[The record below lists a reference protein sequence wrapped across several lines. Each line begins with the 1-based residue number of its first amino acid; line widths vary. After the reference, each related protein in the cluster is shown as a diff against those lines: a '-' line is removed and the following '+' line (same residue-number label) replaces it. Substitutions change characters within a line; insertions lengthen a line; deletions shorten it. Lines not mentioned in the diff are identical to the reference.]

1 MMDNIFSAAGQMVI
15 TYGTP
20 IGEVQVRRRTTS
32 PLFTECMWLNGEL
45 VPAEDVMIRGHA
57 GFFEEIRCYP
67 TERGPAIFRLEA
79 HLERFL
85 YTARSMRVGDLRYD
99 MVDLRRA
106 VHVTVHVNNLSAC
119 IVRPILFMDRQSDDR
134 YPTVAVV
141 TGVWHPPSTGLRLMA
156 STAAP
161 QRGQRMSARQTLQN
175 QAARM
180 VRARDA
186 AIRAGF
192 DEAVLL
198 NPDGDVVDCTAENLF
213 LVRDGIV
220 YTSRGTGDS
229 RDVARHT
236 ALTLVHDLGYPVSR
250 KPLHREHLLTA
261 EEAFLCGTSRE
272 ITPVLQ
278 IDGRALN
285 DGRPGPLTGN
295 LRRLYTDTVHGRGR
309 RSRGWLE
316 YVMME
321 PLY

>member
-1 MMDNIFSAAGQMVI
+1 MMDNIFSTAGQMVI
-15 TYGTP
+15 TCGAPT
-20 IGEVQVRRRTTS
+20 GEAQVRRTTS

-85 YTARSMRVGDLRYD
+85 SMARSIGVGDLRYD
-99 MVDLRRA
+99 LVDLRRA

-141 TGVWHPPSTGLRLMA
+141 TGRWQPASDAVRLMVTTMGSERA
-156 STAAP
+156 Q
-161 QRGQRMSARQTLQN
+161 QRSPRQKLQD

-180 VRARDA
+180 TEARDA
-186 AIRAGF
+186 ALRAGY

-198 NPDGDVVDCTAENLF
+198 NTDGDVVACTAENLF

-220 YTSRGTGDS
+220 YASQPTGAS
-229 RDVARHT
+229 GDVARHT
-236 ALTLVHDLGYPVSR
+236 ALSLLRDLGYAVSR
-250 KPLHREHLLTA
+250 KPLQGEHLLTA

-278 IDGRALN
+278 IDTRSLLEGP
-285 DGRPGPLTGN
+285 PGPVTGN
-295 LRRLYTDTVHGRGR
+295 LSQLYADTTHGHGR

-321 PLY
+321 PLF